1 MTACL
6 LHWGNA
12 RAAFLQH
19 QLTFQSHSTRPLTH
33 APPIPGST
41 PVFPFPAHG
50 ENATGRGGEKVSA
63 SLRRLVSLEAINT
76 IFETVLLQHLPPSAA
91 SASWR
96 RPQRAQKRGKR
107 SHHIMDSDPVTHSQR
122 NGDMASY

>member
-33 APPIPGST
+33 AHPIPGST

-76 IFETVLLQHLPPSAA
+76 IFETLLLQHLPPLCSERVLETPTAGTEEGETQ
-91 SASWR
+91 
-96 RPQRAQKRGKR
+96 P
-107 SHHIMDSDPVTHSQR
+107 
-122 NGDMASY
+122 SYHGL